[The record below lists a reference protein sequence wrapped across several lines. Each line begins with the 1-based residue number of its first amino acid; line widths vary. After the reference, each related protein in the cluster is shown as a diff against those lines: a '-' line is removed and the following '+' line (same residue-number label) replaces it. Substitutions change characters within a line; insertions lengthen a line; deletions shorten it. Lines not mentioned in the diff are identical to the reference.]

1 MRSLRHTFATILV
14 NGQKDENGNIKS
26 LPVRKVAD
34 ILGHTTTAITEKY
47 YVKRELR
54 KLSGITEEFEI
65 GR

>member
-34 ILGHTTTAITEKY
+34 ILGHFTTAITEKY
-47 YVKRELR
+47 YVKTVY
-54 KLSGITEEFEI
+54 K
-65 GR
+65 